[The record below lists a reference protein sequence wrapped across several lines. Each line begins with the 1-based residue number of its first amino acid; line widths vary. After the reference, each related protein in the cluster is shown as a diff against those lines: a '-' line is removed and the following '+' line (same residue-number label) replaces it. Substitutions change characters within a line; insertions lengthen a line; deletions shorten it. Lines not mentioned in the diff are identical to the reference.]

1 MTDDGIEDIKISV
14 VVATYCPGKGLDRA
28 IRSLDAQSLPKD
40 QWEAIFVDDGSP
52 DDTFARLQKLAETR
66 PNMRVVQIGNS
77 GWPSRPRNVGTDL
90 ARGEYIAYMDHDDE
104 LYPDAL
110 RDGHAFA
117 RAAGADVLNGKEA
130 RTNDPEWG
138 ISSFGADLPQA
149 KFRTDIHPL
158 IPANPHKMYR
168 RAFLREHGI
177 RFREGDGGRVMWE
190 DIFFNLQVAA
200 HADVISTMSSTPYYH
215 WFETARSGS
224 TTFDRT
230 RSVWWGWLD
239 EVLRAID
246 ADLAGEAL
254 ATQRALMRRQQYR
267 GRLMSTLNDVY
278 PRRPKA
284 ERSRLFAS
292 ARAAQERHFAPEDD
306 AGLTRSH
313 RLRAQ
318 LLRAGD
324 RKLLERLIGA
334 DPVIPAAPHAT
345 GARFVDGVVELDVE
359 TVWADGTGRRH
370 RHRIADGRVVKD
382 LPRAFDGVFAPELV
396 DVTEDIRTATVE
408 IGVRSQ
414 RSRICWMVP
423 TDARLTWQREGRSPD
438 FAVRAAARIDRRTA
452 AMGKPLD
459 RGIWHFT
466 ARATLGTAVHHRMIR
481 GDLVPVIELDEH
493 GSAAVYARPDGHV
506 VLDHDQTG
514 MPLSA
519 LVQATGEVR
528 REGSRTVIAVT
539 GLPATTEWTGPTKV
553 ELDASGSAKPR
564 DRWPA
569 VAGELRVTGDRQE
582 LLLDLPGDAPVRV
595 RVGQQ
600 RPAGPS
606 EFVLDPGRGTME
618 PVRDRLAPLRRAA
631 RPLGAL
637 LQRTARRF
645 DPAKDR
651 LRRRARAVL
660 RRLRDARGRR

>member
-1 MTDDGIEDIKISV
+1 MTDDEIEDIKVSV

-66 PNMRVVQIGNS
+66 PHMRVVQIENS

-90 ARGEYIAYMDHDDE
+90 ARGEYVAYMDHDDE

-149 KFRTDIHPL
+149 RFRTDIHPL

-190 DIFFNLQVAA
+190 DIFFILQVAG
-200 HADVISTMSSTPYYH
+200 HAAVISTMSSTPYYH
-215 WFETARSGS
+215 WYETARSGS

-239 EVLRAID
+239 EVLQAID
-246 ADLAGEAL
+246 VDLAGEAL

-292 ARAAQERHFAPEDD
+292 ARAAQERHFAPADD
-306 AGLTRSH
+306 AELTRSH

-318 LLRAGD
+318 LLRTGD
-324 RKLLERLIGA
+324 RKLLERLIRA
-334 DPVIPAAPHAT
+334 DPIVPAAPRVT
-345 GARFVDGVVELDVE
+345 GARFVDGVVELEVE
-359 TVWADGTGRRH
+359 TVWADAAGRPH
-370 RHRIADGRVVKD
+370 RHRVVDGRVVKD
-382 LPRAFDGVFAPELV
+382 LPRAFDGVFAPGLV
-396 DVTEDIRTATVE
+396 DVTDDIRAATVE

-423 TDARLTWQREGRSPD
+423 TDAHVTWQHEGRSPR

-452 AMGKPLD
+452 AMGGSLD

-466 ARATLGTAVHHRMIR
+466 ARGTLGSTVHHRMIP
-481 GDLVPVIELDEH
+481 GELVPVIELDER
-493 GSAAVYARPDGHV
+493 GSAAVYARPDGYV
-506 VLDHDQTG
+506 VLDHDQAG

-528 REGSRTVIAVT
+528 REGSRTVISVT
-539 GLPATTEWTGPTKV
+539 GLPAVAEWTASTKV
-553 ELDASGSAKPR
+553 ELDASGSAR
-564 DRWPA
+564 RGDRWPT
-569 VAGELRVTGDRQE
+569 VAGELRVAGDRQE
-582 LLLDLPGDAPVRV
+582 LVLDLPDDAPVRV
-595 RVGQQ
+595 RIGRQ

-606 EFVLDPGRGTME
+606 EFLVHRGHDRIE
-618 PVRDRLAPLRRAA
+618 PVRDALAPVRQAI

-637 LQRTARRF
+637 LRRTARRF

-651 LRRRARAVL
+651 LKRRARVVL
-660 RRLRDARGRR
+660 RRLRDARGR